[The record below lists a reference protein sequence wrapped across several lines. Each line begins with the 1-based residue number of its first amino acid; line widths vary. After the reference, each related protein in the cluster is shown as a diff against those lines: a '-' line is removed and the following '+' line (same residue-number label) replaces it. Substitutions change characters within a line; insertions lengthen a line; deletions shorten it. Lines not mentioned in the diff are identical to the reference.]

1 MSLLCLLG
9 RHKPSPPSINR
20 IDQGKYTALC
30 AHCGVPVESKDS
42 RRWKA
47 AEPLV

>member
-1 MSLLCLLG
+1 MSVLCLLG
-9 RHKPSPPSINR
+9 RHKPSQPSINR
-20 IDQGKYTALC
+20 TEPGKYTALC
-30 AHCGVPVESKDS
+30 ANCGVPVESRDS